1 MFGSLR
7 RFRLLVNIRCKPNIA
22 CRSVGY
28 SVSSSEDG
36 DNGADPSAGSA
47 VKTRTRLVADQT
59 SLGSDMH
66 GQYQPPDTTA
76 ADYVPYAVIKMRE
89 RMRAKYGLETQS
101 DAAIG
106 LEHTNSGMKA
116 IRGKFGNDYFDAAP
130 TERRTK
136 SYSMTETNAVIDDT
150 VDSVKQPN
158 RQELLQKYTFLKKQK
173 VTDKVMDMTFGAIRL
188 DSMNQPLYHGDRDRV
203 DVHNENLDVEPEDDF
218 TVTHLS
224 SSSPIDRGQTLPESM
239 ENDSRQQSESY
250 SDIDTESR
258 DYRTAEP
265 YQNSGR
271 QTFIEH
277 KSAID
282 EHTHNVGRKHKA
294 RFGRRG
300 MLETSCPTQLSAA
313 AASDPSDRIKVNN
326 DSFIDE
332 QYFSTN
338 DLSTPAISTPEESQN
353 TSQSSGTNYID
364 EQYFGTSGLS
374 TPDGS
379 IPEESQRTLQ
389 EASNN
394 FIDDQYFELN
404 TVSSDQ
410 QEPAMTDSSTSG
422 SIFGQY
428 VNSIESVD
436 TKPPQKYE
444 GEIELIPPKITH
456 SAAPQQD
463 KEHIMSSK
471 HNSTRSRPGKHSTV
485 LPPRES
491 FSEDNLFDT
500 QYFSKELSDDVQTS
514 HSVTSRS
521 DRPVKVTKPAAVDS
535 STTHSTV
542 DNVSTRG
549 DYFGTMTKQE
559 QRVRNQ
565 PVPDLENP
573 RTAFDL
579 AMKIRLEKKG
589 KLSGDGKEGLNTIYT

>member
-7 RFRLLVNIRCKPNIA
+7 RFRSLVNIRCKPNIA
-22 CRSVGY
+22 CRSVVY

-47 VKTRTRLVADQT
+47 VKTRPRLFADQT
-59 SLGSDMH
+59 LLGSDMQ
-66 GQYQPPDTTA
+66 GQYQQPDTTA

-89 RMRAKYGLETQS
+89 RMRAKYGLESQS

-106 LEHTNSGMKA
+106 ELEQNTNSGMKA
-116 IRGKFGNDYFDAAP
+116 IRGKLGNDYFDAAP

-136 SYSMTETNAVIDDT
+136 SYNTTETNAVIDDT

-158 RQELLQKYTFLKKQK
+158 RQELMQKYTFLKKQK

-224 SSSPIDRGQTLPESM
+224 SSRPIDRGQTLPESM

-250 SDIDTESR
+250 SEIDTESR

-265 YQNSGR
+265 YLNSGC
-271 QTFIEH
+271 QTFIEQ
-277 KSAID
+277 KSPID
-282 EHTHNVGRKHKA
+282 EHTHNVGHKHKA

-300 MLETSCPTQLSAA
+300 MSETSDASCSTQLSAA
-313 AASDPSDRIKVNN
+313 AASDPFESDRIKVNN

-364 EQYFGTSGLS
+364 EQYFGTSDLS
-374 TPDGS
+374 TPDVS
-379 IPEESQRTLQ
+379 IPEEPQHTLQ

-394 FIDDQYFELN
+394 FIDEQYFEHNRVL
-404 TVSSDQ
+404 SDQ
-410 QEPAMTDSSTSG
+410 QQSEITESSTAG
-422 SIFGQY
+422 GIFGQY
-428 VNSIESVD
+428 VNSTESVNTRPELSGGEIKLCRTKTTYSAAEQHD
-436 TKPPQKYE
+436 EEYVTKP
-444 GEIELIPPKITH
+444 
-456 SAAPQQD
+456 
-463 KEHIMSSK
+463 SK
-471 HNSTRSRPGKHSTV
+471 HSKAVPS
-485 LPPRES
+485 RES
-491 FSEDNLFDT
+491 FSEDNLFDS
-500 QYFSKELSDDVQTS
+500 QYFSKEGSLDDQTS
-514 HSVTSRS
+514 HSVTSHS
-521 DRPVKVTKPAAVDS
+521 DRHVKVTKPAAVDS
-535 STTHSTV
+535 LTV
-542 DNVSTRG
+542 DNTPTRG

-589 KLSGDGKEGLNTIYT
+589 KLAGDGKEGLN

>member
-7 RFRLLVNIRCKPNIA
+7 RFRLLVNIRCKPNIV
-22 CRSVGY
+22 CRSVVY

-47 VKTRTRLVADQT
+47 VKTRTRLFADQT

-66 GQYQPPDTTA
+66 GQYQQPDTTA

-89 RMRAKYGLETQS
+89 RMRAKYGLESQS

-106 LEHTNSGMKA
+106 ELEQNTNSGMKA
-116 IRGKFGNDYFDAAP
+116 IRGKLGNDYFDAAP

-136 SYSMTETNAVIDDT
+136 SYNTTETNAVIDDT

-224 SSSPIDRGQTLPESM
+224 SSRPIDRGQTLPESM

-258 DYRTAEP
+258 DYQTAEP

-271 QTFIEH
+271 QTFIEQ

-300 MLETSCPTQLSAA
+300 VLETSGASCSIQLSAA
-313 AASDPSDRIKVNN
+313 AASDPSDKIKVNN

-332 QYFSTN
+332 QYFSTS
-338 DLSTPAISTPEESQN
+338 DLSTPAISTPEESRN

-364 EQYFGTSGLS
+364 EQYFGTSDLS
-374 TPDGS
+374 TPDVS

-389 EASNN
+389 EASSN
-394 FIDDQYFELN
+394 FIDDQYFEHNRVL
-404 TVSSDQ
+404 SDPQ
-410 QEPAMTDSSTSG
+410 QSEITESSTAG

-428 VNSIESVD
+428 VNSTESVN
-436 TKPPQKYE
+436 TRPE
-444 GEIELIPPKITH
+444 MSGGEIKLSRTKTTY
-456 SAAPQQD
+456 SAAPQHD
-463 KEHIMSSK
+463 EEHVTKPSK
-471 HNSTRSRPGKHSTV
+471 HSKAVPS
-485 LPPRES
+485 RES
-491 FSEDNLFDT
+491 FSEDNLFDS
-500 QYFSKELSDDVQTS
+500 QYFSKEVSDDQTS

-521 DRPVKVTKPAAVDS
+521 DRPVKVTKPTAVYS
-535 STTHSTV
+535 LTTHSTV

-589 KLSGDGKEGLNTIYT
+589 KLAGDGKEGLNAHLYILL

>member
-1 MFGSLR
+1 MIGSLR
-7 RFRLLVNIRCKPNIA
+7 RFRLLVNIGCKPNIF
-22 CRSVGY
+22 CRSVVY

-36 DNGADPSAGSA
+36 DNGADHSGSA
-47 VKTRTRLVADQT
+47 VKSRTRLASVSA
-59 SLGSDMH
+59 LGSDMH

-89 RMRAKYGLETQS
+89 RMRAKYGLESQS

-106 LEHTNSGMKA
+106 ELEHNTNSGMKA
-116 IRGKFGNDYFDAAP
+116 IRGKLGNDYFDAAP
-130 TERRTK
+130 TERPTK
-136 SYSMTETNAVIDDT
+136 SYSATETNAIIDDT
-150 VDSVKQPN
+150 VDSAKQPN

-224 SSSPIDRGQTLPESM
+224 SSRPIDRGQTLPESM

-265 YQNSGR
+265 YLNSGC
-271 QTFIEH
+271 QTFIEQ
-277 KSAID
+277 KSPID
-282 EHTHNVGRKHKA
+282 EHTQNVGRKHKP
-294 RFGRRG
+294 RSG
-300 MLETSCPTQLSAA
+300 MLETSDASCSTQLSAT
-313 AASDPSDRIKVNN
+313 AASDPSDKTKASN

-332 QYFSTN
+332 QYFSTS
-338 DLSTPAISTPEESQN
+338 DLPTPAISTPE
-353 TSQSSGTNYID
+353 
-364 EQYFGTSGLS
+364 
-374 TPDGS
+374 
-379 IPEESQRTLQ
+379 
-389 EASNN
+389 
-394 FIDDQYFELN
+394 
-404 TVSSDQ
+404 
-410 QEPAMTDSSTSG
+410 SSTVG

-428 VNSIESVD
+428 VNSVESVNTRPSQTSGAD
-436 TKPPQKYE
+436 MKLSKA
-444 GEIELIPPKITH
+444 KI
-456 SAAPQQD
+456 SQCGAAQQD

-491 FSEDNLFDT
+491 FSEDNLFDS
-500 QYFSKELSDDVQTS
+500 QYFSKEELNDQTS

-521 DRPVKVTKPAAVDS
+521 DRPVKVTKPTAVDS
-535 STTHSTV
+535 SSTHSTV
-542 DNVSTRG
+542 DNTSTRG

-589 KLSGDGKEGLNTIYT
+589 KLAGDRKEGLNAHLYILL